1 MSIDATSQKSMTPP
15 FRVRVLLR
23 ALTLAV
29 TAFFFLPVASLGRCI
44 PLTAGPELW
53 PSAQHALEDA
63 LRTDGKTELQV
74 VRPARVERIS
84 VLSCSMT
91 HAGIPVVDCRDASSS
106 AFVTV
111 SAAPPIVP
119 RIRRILRME
128 SDDPPR
134 V

>member
-1 MSIDATSQKSMTPP
+1 MTPP

-29 TAFFFLPVASLGRCI
+29 TAFFVLPVASLGRRI
-44 PLTAGPELW
+44 PLTAGAELW
-53 PSAQHALEDA
+53 PSAQHVLEDA
-63 LRTDGKTELQV
+63 LRTDAKTELHV
-74 VRPARVERIS
+74 VRPARAERVP

-91 HAGIPVVDCRDASSS
+91 RAGIPLFDCRDASPS
-106 AFVTV
+106 ALVTA
-111 SAAPPIVP
+111 SAAPPIVL